1 MLPLFQR
8 SPRTFPA
15 LPTEEV
21 EIQAPPQ
28 APARPTSSLVAIFL
42 PFSFT
47 ILALGVSVAF
57 FVSTDRTYLIIS
69 VPMMLGSGLVGVVN
83 YANERKKYR
92 QAVEGRRQTYAAYL
106 RQRHQELTALADR
119 QRQAALYIHPDPPAC
134 LAIVRRQSPETA
146 RRLWERSSGLERPRD
161 PDFLHLR
168 LGTGRLPAT
177 FKVKPPP
184 TPAQVGEADELLQQG
199 MQLAASF
206 QAVDG
211 LPIPLPLADV
221 GAAGLAGPRP
231 AVLDSARALLVQLA
245 TLHAPHEVKLIAFLP
260 GHELDQWNWIRWL
273 PHIWDEER
281 KRRFI
286 AVAPGQAQ
294 ALAAGLFPL
303 LQRRALKG
311 GGEDERAVFPQTYLF
326 LFADPALYGPA
337 ADTVGIGPLL
347 RLVLTRGAAIGAYGL
362 FLADRPEALPGACG
376 AVVDL
381 AAGRLRLVGPPTQ
394 EIPFSPD
401 RADAAWADAFAR
413 ALAPVRL
420 RPLAAATGLPSSVSL
435 LGLLKAPTP
444 QDIPIGSLWG
454 ARDTHQ
460 SLEAPVG
467 IGPDGGPLLVN
478 FQDTA
483 RGGDGSHAMVG
494 GTTGTGKT
502 RFLHTLVTLLAT
514 HHHPHDVNFVLIDYK
529 GGDLLRGLDGL
540 PHVVGTLANLE
551 KESAQAVLV
560 ERLFACLEAELRR
573 RRNLLGGD
581 NINEY
586 QREHLQG
593 KRPEP
598 VPHLF
603 VIIDEFAEMIRNSP
617 DRAAMTKRLLSI
629 GATGRS
635 LGVHLVLA
643 TQDPSGVVNDE
654 LRNNINVRL
663 CLRMGSREA
672 SQAILGRPDAYEHI
686 TSAQV
691 GRAILQVGNNDRFE
705 MFQVAWGGDPYIPGR
720 SDVVSAALYEVK
732 LDGERVPLR
741 AFRPLAPAGQTQL
754 DALVGQIVAVAQ
766 AEGVGRLR
774 SPLLPP
780 LREQVFLSELR
791 AGEPGWNGVGW
802 DARPGAEWL
811 APIIGQ
817 LDDLENQVQPPLR
830 LPLGRE
836 GHLVLF
842 GEPGSG
848 KTTFVQTLVTSLALD
863 HSPAD
868 VHLYL
873 LDFSGQRLL
882 LLRGFPHVGDVFL
895 ADDVDRLKRFFRFLT
910 RELETRKGK
919 FARLGAANLKEYR
932 TLGGDPLPAI
942 VTVLEDY
949 DAFNRMCQDRNLELS
964 DTLAQLVREGGAY
977 GLHFILTM
985 VGPNTFPTRLATSI
999 SLAASFHLATRDYS
1013 MALGPTG
1020 GMEPAP
1026 IPGRGLLKG
1035 PPVLEFQTALPAD
1048 GATDAERTRALQAL
1062 MEQMDRAWGHKP
1074 RPAIFPSIPAVVG
1087 LSHLVTPAAGWPISP
1102 PEGYAATFAL
1112 DMDSPDVP
1120 FEVSL
1125 TDGPYFLVAGTPGC
1139 GKTSLLL
1146 AWALALAERY
1156 PPSALTGY
1164 VVDFRG
1170 SGLDLLGGLPH
1181 FSVPRTRGSK
1191 GSASRCITTEEQLAA
1206 ALAEIETLMRKRQDN
1221 LAGAR
1226 QKAGFNLRAWAR
1238 SLPAVWMLIDDYDAF
1253 KAEAGAANQDLL
1265 NANLKRWRDL
1275 GFYLTVAG
1283 PIGEMETDWGWIKL
1297 LRDNPVGFQM
1307 GTAQLNQIFKI
1318 NLPSDHPAKLL
1329 APGEAFYIRRG
1340 QFHHLKMADPHVG
1353 PLSSHQWVEQIC
1365 KRE

>member
-1 MLPLFQR
+1 
-8 SPRTFPA
+8 SPRTFPS
-15 LPTEEV
+15 LPTGEV

-28 APARPTSSLVAIFL
+28 APARPTSSLVAVLL

-57 FVSTDRTYLIIS
+57 VATNPTYLLIS
-69 VPMMLGSGLVGVVN
+69 VPMMLGSGLVGLFN
-83 YANERKKYR
+83 YSGERSKYQRTVEER
-92 QAVEGRRQTYAAYL
+92 QRMYTAYL
-106 RQRHQELTALADR
+106 QQRHQELTALADR
-119 QRQAALYIHPDPPAC
+119 QRQAALSLHPDPRTC
-134 LAIVRRQSPETA
+134 LAIARRDPDA
-146 RRLWERSSGLERPRD
+146 APRLWERSSGLERPRD

-168 LGTGRLPAT
+168 LGTGRLAAA

-184 TPAQVGEADELLQQG
+184 APAQVGEADELLQQA

-206 QAVDG
+206 QTVDG
-211 LPIPLPLADV
+211 VPIALPLADV

-231 AVLDSARALLVQLA
+231 AVLDSARALLVQMA
-245 TLHAPHEVKLIAFLP
+245 ALHAPHEVKLVAFLP
-260 GHELDQWNWIRWL
+260 DHELDQWEWIRWL

-286 AVAPGQAQ
+286 AVTPDQAQ
-294 ALAAGLFPL
+294 ALAADFFPL

-311 GGEDERAVFPQTYLF
+311 GGEDTKVLFSQTYLF

-337 ADTVGIGPLL
+337 ADTAGIGPLL
-347 RLVLTRGAAIGAYGL
+347 RLILTQGAAIGAYGL
-362 FLADRPEALPGACG
+362 FLGDRPEALPGACG

-381 AAGRLRLVGPPTQ
+381 AAGRLRLMGPPTQ

-401 RADAAWADAFAR
+401 QVNAAWADTFAR
-413 ALAPVRL
+413 TLAPIRL
-420 RPLAAATGLPSSVSL
+420 RPLAATVGLPSTVSL
-435 LGLLKAPTP
+435 LALLKAPAP
-444 QDIPIGSLWG
+444 QDIPISSLWG

-467 IGPDGGPLLVN
+467 LGPGGGPLLVN

-502 RFLHTLVTLLAT
+502 RFLQTLVTLLAV
-514 HHHPHDVNFVLIDYK
+514 HHHPHDVNFILIDYK
-529 GGDLLRGLDGL
+529 GGDLLRGLEDL

-551 KESAQAVLV
+551 KQDAQAVLV
-560 ERLFACLEAELRR
+560 ERLFVCLEAELRR
-573 RRNLLGGD
+573 RRNLLGGAD
-581 NINEY
+581 INTY
-586 QREHLQG
+586 QRDFLQG
-593 KRPEP
+593 KRTEA

-654 LRNNINVRL
+654 LRNNINTRL

-672 SQAILGRPDAYEHI
+672 SQAILRRPDAYEHI

-705 MFQVAWGGDPYIPGR
+705 MFQVAWGGDPYRPGR

-732 LDGERVPLR
+732 LNGERVPLR
-741 AFRPLAPAGQTQL
+741 AYRPLAPAGQTQL
-754 DALVGQIVAVAQ
+754 DALISQIVAVAQ
-766 AEGVGRLR
+766 AEGIGRLG

-791 AGEPGWNGVGW
+791 AGEPGWNGAGW
-802 DARPGAEWL
+802 DARPGAEWP

-817 LDDLENQVQPPLR
+817 LDDLENQVQPLLR
-830 LPLGRE
+830 LPLSRE

-863 HSPAD
+863 HSPSD

-882 LLRGFPHVGDVFL
+882 FLRGFPHVGDVFL

-932 TLGGDPLPAI
+932 ALGGDPLPAI
-942 VTVLEDY
+942 VTILEDY
-949 DAFNRMCQDRNLELS
+949 DAFNRMCQDRNLDLS

-977 GLHFILTM
+977 GLHFVLTM

-999 SLAASFHLATRDYS
+999 SLAASFHLATRDYA
-1013 MALGPTG
+1013 MAVGPTG

-1026 IPGRGLLKG
+1026 LPGRGLLKG
-1035 PPVLEFQTALPAD
+1035 PPLLEFQTALPAD

-1062 MEQMDRAWGHKP
+1062 MEQMERAWGQRP
-1074 RPAIFPSIPAVVG
+1074 RPALFPPIPAVVG
-1087 LSHLVTPAAGWPISP
+1087 LSHLVTPAPTWPDTP
-1102 PEGYAATFAL
+1102 PEGYTAAFAL
-1112 DMDSPDVP
+1112 DVDDPDRP
-1120 FEVSL
+1120 FEVPL
-1125 TDGPYFLVAGTPGC
+1125 ADGPYFLIAGTPRC

-1164 VVDFRG
+1164 AVDFRG
-1170 SGLDLLGGLPH
+1170 GGLDVLRDLPH
-1181 FSVPRTRGSK
+1181 FSALQTSK
-1191 GSASRCITTEEQLAA
+1191 GRKGAPRYITAEDHLAA
-1206 ALAEIETLMRKRQDN
+1206 ALAEIEALMQKRQDD
-1221 LAGAR
+1221 LAKAR
-1226 QKAGFNLRAWAR
+1226 QKAGFNLRAWVR
-1238 SLPAVWMLIDDYDAF
+1238 SLPALWMLIDDYDAF
-1253 KAEAGAANQDLL
+1253 KAEADAAHQDLL
-1265 NANLKRWRDL
+1265 NLNLKRWRDL
-1275 GFYLTVAG
+1275 GFYLAVAG

-1329 APGEAFYIRRG
+1329 APGEAFYVHRG
-1340 QFHHLKMADPHVG
+1340 LFRHLKMADPHVG
-1353 PLSSHQWVEQIC
+1353 PLSPHQWVEQIR